1 MEIKTNKEKIL
12 KNVGIEF
19 TNDFDYIKYMRVLIN
34 DLESHNENYTK
45 KQYFYITQIKG
56 ILENM
61 EVK

>member
-1 MEIKTNKEKIL
+1 MEIY
-12 KNVGIEF
+12 VVVVDCHY
-19 TNDFDYIKYMRVLIN
+19 DF
-34 DLESHNENYTK
+34 ENYTK